1 MKRKLN
7 ILFRA
12 LNGCCLRIKAWFDI
26 RLRKTICRTEAT
38 YVPDLVVSLTSYGAG
53 VKRCAPYA
61 VYSVLKQDVRPYK
74 VILWLDET
82 KWSMNN
88 VPKLMKRLIRSG
100 LEIRFCHDVKSHTK
114 LLPALKAYPDK
125 VIVTVDDDLYYSRNF
140 LTTLYEAYQTD
151 KKSIHALK
159 VQYPTYGP
167 DGILEP
173 HRKWMLSYMIR
184 DNFPYDA
191 RKIMALGYGG
201 VLYPAGAFDEEV
213 FNEKVFM
220 RLCPYADDIWFFAMA
235 LKKGTLRK
243 YVLGKNV
250 SYYAVDFFYQYFH
263 TSALHDINIV
273 QDRNSS
279 QMTDVLR
286 YYGLTV

>member
-38 YVPDLVVSLTSYGAG
+38 YVPDLVVSLTSYGAR

-100 LEIRFCHDVKSHTK
+100 L
-114 LLPALKAYPDK
+114 
-125 VIVTVDDDLYYSRNF
+125 
-140 LTTLYEAYQTD
+140 
-151 KKSIHALK
+151 
-159 VQYPTYGP
+159 
-167 DGILEP
+167 
-173 HRKWMLSYMIR
+173 
-184 DNFPYDA
+184 
-191 RKIMALGYGG
+191 
-201 VLYPAGAFDEEV
+201 
-213 FNEKVFM
+213 
-220 RLCPYADDIWFFAMA
+220 
-235 LKKGTLRK
+235 
-243 YVLGKNV
+243 
-250 SYYAVDFFYQYFH
+250 
-263 TSALHDINIV
+263 
-273 QDRNSS
+273 
-279 QMTDVLR
+279 
-286 YYGLTV
+286 